1 MLVRKNSFDYDG
13 ELVVQ
18 TAATNNSFRSLQRR
32 ERRRLKN
39 QVRRKRIPE
48 EKLMKN
54 KAEGDA
60 NSNSDRGSNAG
71 KKEEEAKQEMP
82 FEVA

>member
-1 MLVRKNSFDYDG
+1 
-13 ELVVQ
+13 
-18 TAATNNSFRSLQRR
+18 
-32 ERRRLKN
+32 
-39 QVRRKRIPE
+39 
-48 EKLMKN
+48 MKN

-82 FEVA
+82 FEVAQKVTET